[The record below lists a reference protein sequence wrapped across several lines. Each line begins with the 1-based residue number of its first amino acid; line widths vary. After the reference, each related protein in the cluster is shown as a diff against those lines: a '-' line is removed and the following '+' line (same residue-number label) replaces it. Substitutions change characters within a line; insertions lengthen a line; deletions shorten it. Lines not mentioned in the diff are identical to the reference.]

1 MNSKKQPPAQGLS
14 QKHIWIATVVAV
26 VLIIVI
32 AVVWTNRKPDEYKA
46 PDLAQMQE
54 MPQPAPEPAP
64 AQQVAQKAPAQETAT
79 ETQAATDDDVASLVP
94 DEVLVK
100 APANGR
106 PPLQLDN
113 VAGTLELTTSGLHPS
128 GRLMLDYTCY
138 RRGMS
143 VPVMF
148 AGAPSSAKSMVL
160 TMEELQVGEDPHIK
174 WIIYNI
180 PPATKGFPEGLPQVE
195 AFQGGIRQARNDG
208 GATGYTGPCIP
219 RGEVNYKLRLIA
231 LDTMLDLPSSA
242 TYEQFI
248 PAMNGHIVDVSEV
261 SFFHYFKL

>member
-1 MNSKKQPPAQGLS
+1 
-14 QKHIWIATVVAV
+14 
-26 VLIIVI
+26 
-32 AVVWTNRKPDEYKA
+32 
-46 PDLAQMQE
+46 MQE

-64 AQQVAQKAPAQETAT
+64 AQQAAQQQSAPAQDIAAAPAT
-79 ETQAATDDDVASLVP
+79 TEDDVAAMVP

-106 PPLQLDN
+106 PPLQTDN
-113 VAGTLELTTSGLHPS
+113 VAGTLKLTTSGLHPS

-148 AGAPSSAKSMVL
+148 SGAPSSAKSMVL
-160 TMEELQVGEDPHIK
+160 TMEELQVGEDPQIK

-180 PPATKGFPEGLPQVE
+180 PPDTKGFPEGLPQVE

-231 LDTMLDLPSSA
+231 LDTVLDLPSSA